1 MKLKTLLLLTLLLVT
16 SKAYTQTTRVQ
27 FINNCPDLSV
37 TSIDI
42 YVDGVLLFND
52 LNFRTATQFLDVT
65 ASATISIG
73 IGEQISANVS
83 DTFLNRNILLSPTN
97 QYVIILNGV
106 KSTTGYTPNKRVSL
120 DVYNQAKEGA
130 SVNKTEVMFANGS
143 TDAPVMDLRTGIST
157 LANDVDYAKF
167 SNGYTELSATGSYNF
182 RLTNNIGN
190 KTTHSF
196 DGDFSN
202 LPLSGKGAVIIT
214 SGFLNPANNS
224 NGETFGLWLA
234 SSDGGLLYELPATTP
249 EALARVQLIHNS
261 ADTGVGKIDIYVD
274 NQKYID
280 TLDFR
285 HATAYLDVYAKTA
298 LNVGFA
304 KAGTGVPFF
313 NTSITLDSG
322 KTYAAVINGI
332 ESDTNYKP
340 LPALNINMYNS
351 AKEEAGMANNVDVLM
366 MHGSTDAPVL
376 RASDLFNA
384 PVAMNINYG
393 SFSTSYAPMFTTT
406 PAILRVDTGS
416 AFKHLDKYEIK
427 ANDWNLLG
435 RTTTILASGF
445 ANPDSNSGGPKLG
458 FWAALPE
465 GGALR
470 ELTIYVS
477 VDEVTKKAT
486 ALTVWP
492 NPATNTIFFATNSEK
507 ANLIVTDITG
517 KVMLKENNTTNKFVS
532 VSNLDNGNYLLFVQN
547 EAGEVAYSKF
557 TKL

>member
-1 MKLKTLLLLTLLLVT
+1 MKLKTLLLLTLLLVA

-27 FINNCPDLSV
+27 FINNCPDLSING
-37 TSIDI
+37 IDI
-42 YVDGVLLFND
+42 YIDGVLLFND
-52 LNFRTATQFLDVT
+52 LNFRSATQFLDI
-65 ASATISIG
+65 SAGTTISIG
-73 IGEQISANVS
+73 TADQTSTSVT
-83 DTFLNRNILLSPTN
+83 DTFLNKNTLLNPTN
-97 QYVIILNGV
+97 QYVIMLNGII
-106 KSTTGYTPNKRVSL
+106 STTGYSPNKRVSL
-120 DVYNQAKEGA
+120 DIYNLAKEGA
-130 SVNKTEVMFANGS
+130 AVNKTEVMFANGS
-143 TDAPVMDLRTGIST
+143 TDAPVMDLRTGIT
-157 LANDVDYAKF
+157 LLANDVDYAKF
-167 SNGYTELSATGSYNF
+167 SNGYTELSGTGIYNF

-190 KTTHSF
+190 KTTHNYEGNF
-196 DGDFSN
+196 AN
-202 LPLSGKGAVIIT
+202 MLLSGKGAIIIT

-224 NGETFGLWLA
+224 NGPAFGLWLA
-234 SSDGGLLYELPATTP
+234 SSDGGQLHELVATVP

-261 ADTGVGKIDIYVD
+261 ADTGVGEIDIYVD

-280 TLDFR
+280 TLNFR
-285 HATAYLDVYAKTA
+285 HATAYLDVYANTT
-298 LNVGFA
+298 LNVDFA
-304 KAGTGVPFF
+304 KAGTGVSFF

-435 RTTTILASGF
+435 RTTTILVSGF

-458 FWAALPE
+458 FWAALPQ
-465 GGALR
+465 GGAMR
-470 ELTIYVS
+470 ELPVYVS
-477 VDEVTKKAT
+477 VEDVTPKAT
-486 ALTVWP
+486 ALTIWP
-492 NPATNTIFFATNSEK
+492 NPATSTLHFASNNEK
-507 ANLIVTDITG
+507 SNLIVTDITG
-517 KVMLKENNTTNKFVS
+517 KVILKENNTTNKFLS
-532 VSNLDNGNYLLFVQN
+532 IRNLDNGNYLLFVQN